1 MEGVVFAKGRNQ
13 IFITLPW
20 VRDSRPRYQIFLW
33 KVYIHRNISLMGA
46 FSSTWI
52 RWPKGPWKR
61 FIPSIGFGH
70 FLNGGIAETWDLHQ
84 SDGWTYFSK
93 TTPNKDSWFLGLT
106 TWVEVGESLKPFFRL
121 VRNWSAVSRTHQPAI
136 YSEHTSFSE
145 HFSPKRDILL

>member
-33 KVYIHRNISLMGA
+33 KVYIHRNISWMGA
-46 FSSTWI
+46 FSSIWMKVAKRSLQTFHQLDPVTFWMVVK
-52 RWPKGPWKR
+52 PKLEI
-61 FIPSIGFGH
+61 FINLTTQH
-70 FLNGGIAETWDLHQ
+70 KK
-84 SDGWTYFSK
+84 SK
-93 TTPNKDSWFLGLT
+93 TTPNKDSGFLGLT
-106 TWVEVGESLKPFFRL
+106 AWVEVGEVSKPFFRL

-145 HFSPKRDILL
+145 HFSLKRDILL